1 VIVAV
6 PADTPVTTP
15 VVAFTVAT
23 NVLLLLQLPPAVPFE
38 VNVTVE
44 FLQMVSLTLLSVPA
58 FGAAVTVTARVAV
71 AFGQAPLTV

>member
-15 VVAFTVAT
+15 EVAFTVAT
-23 NVLLLLQLPPAVPFE
+23 NVLLLLQEPPAVPFE
-38 VNVTVE
+38 VNAEVE
-44 FLQMVSLTLLSVPA
+44 SLQMVCLPLSVPA

-71 AFGQAPLTV
+71 AFEQPPLTV

>member
-23 NVLLLLQLPPAVPFE
+23 NVSLLLQLPPAVPFE
-38 VNVTVE
+38 VNAEVE
-44 FLQMVSLTLLSVPA
+44 PTQIAWVPLSVPA
-58 FGAAVTVTARVAV
+58 NGLTVIVRVAAALAQPPV
-71 AFGQAPLTV
+71 PITV